1 MNSSDISELLK
12 KYLHQIEKI
21 LKASIKSKIPMSKR
35 ISQHIVLKA
44 GKRFRPILLLL
55 SYLVFKEKPS
65 TRVYNAAAAVEILHN
80 ASLLHD
86 DIVDNSSMRRGQKT
100 SNLIWGDHASVLAGD
115 FLLSKALWVINK
127 TKNHFVMDS
136 VTNAASELANG
147 QIMDLTMS
155 RNFDEFSIDNYF
167 KMGRIWFLGTTDL
180 HEMPLK
186 VFRHAKIC
194 LAFLVK
200 NYEEVENFVPY
211 DHWENIAWLVKL
223 GFKVEKT
230 PYYLDDH
237 HFYRVFYCNFQ
248 KTDTKIDKSRPIM
261 H

>member
-1 MNSSDISELLK
+1 MIIK
-12 KYLHQIEKI
+12 KGNLALRQCDPTDVEIIANNMRLADVRECALVGVTPKMALEVPFIEKGATGFTI
-21 LKASIKSKIPMSKR
+21 THNNKPIAMCGVTPM
-35 ISQHIVLKA
+35 
-44 GKRFRPILLLL
+44 
-55 SYLVFKEKPS
+55 
-65 TRVYNAAAAVEILHN
+65 
-80 ASLLHD
+80 
-86 DIVDNSSMRRGQKT
+86 
-100 SNLIWGDHASVLAGD
+100 
-115 FLLSKALWVINK
+115 
-127 TKNHFVMDS
+127 
-136 VTNAASELANG
+136 
-147 QIMDLTMS
+147 
-155 RNFDEFSIDNYF
+155 DNYY

>member
-1 MNSSDISELLK
+1 MKK
-12 KYLHQIEKI
+12 KYRVLET
-21 LKASIKSKIPMSKR
+21 
-35 ISQHIVLKA
+35 ISGVDGTL
-44 GKRFRPILLLL
+44 
-55 SYLVFKEKPS
+55 YKEEMV
-65 TRVYNAAAAVEILHN
+65 TFENEETDGDWRVK
-80 ASLLHD
+80 
-86 DIVDNSSMRRGQKT
+86 DN
-100 SNLIWGDHASVLAGD
+100 
-115 FLLSKALWVINK
+115 
-127 TKNHFVMDS
+127 
-136 VTNAASELANG
+136 
-147 QIMDLTMS
+147 
-155 RNFDEFSIDNYF
+155 
-167 KMGRIWFLGTTDL
+167 MGRIWFLGTTDL